1 LACEELWSS
10 GWGRG
15 VAAKRRVLCGKV
27 RNFGSEA
34 RRRQMERGEIAV
46 HGSQITE
53 TAHFEGPH
61 WVQVWAVRDGVAV
74 ATSRQ
79 EVTIVPKG

>member
-1 LACEELWSS
+1 MTEGGGARPYTPR
-10 GWGRG
+10 WGLQTG
-15 VAAKRRVLCGKV
+15 AHMGTPLL
-27 RNFGSEA
+27 NFGAEA
-34 RRRQMERGEIAV
+34 HRRKMERGEIEV

-79 EVTIVPKG
+79 EVTIGPKG